1 MVYTARSKRFP
12 IVIFSVALLLVLLL
26 SSSACTCDPAVWIE
40 FNNQTDQT
48 LSIFIDGSASQ
59 GDVLPGETL
68 RTGTMSIWGSPD
80 PPWGDG
86 DYKYLIEAKTK
97 DGEVVYSE
105 EFTWQ
110 ELDDMDW
117 TIVIPPPPAS

>member
-1 MVYTARSKRFP
+1 MVSKARSKRFP
-12 IVIFSVALLLVLLL
+12 IVILGVALLLALLL

-40 FNNQTDQT
+40 FNNQTDQI
-48 LSIFIDGSASQ
+48 LRIYIGSAYQ
-59 GDVLPGETL
+59 DDVSPGQTL
-68 RTGTMSIWGSPD
+68 RFATMDIWGDDS

-86 DYKYLIEAKTK
+86 DFLYLIEAKTEG
-97 DGEVVYSE
+97 DEVVYSE

-117 TIVIPPPPAS
+117 TIVITPPATS

>member
-1 MVYTARSKRFP
+1 MVCTARSKRFP
-12 IVIFSVALLLVLLL
+12 IVIFSVALLLALLL
-26 SSSACTCDPAVWIE
+26 SSSACTCDPGVWIE
-40 FNNQTDQT
+40 FNNQTNQI
-48 LSIFIDGSASQ
+48 LGIYIRGAYE
-59 GDVLPGETL
+59 GDVLSGETL
-68 RTGTMSIWGSPD
+68 RIITIAIWGDDS

-86 DYKYLIEAKTK
+86 DFKYLIEAKTE